1 MLLCDG
7 CDKGTHMY
15 CLTPP
20 LREVPQGDWFCPDC
34 EVDSIACQVGL
45 PPPPPSYASP
55 YPRHRACIFFFA
67 LGYASLSAQPPAPPA
82 SIGAVRRVEEAPK
95 TPLTSVGESPGTASP

>member
-45 PPPPPSYASP
+45 PSTV
-55 YPRHRACIFFFA
+55 
-67 LGYASLSAQPPAPPA
+67 PA
-82 SIGAVRRVEEAPK
+82 SSFS
-95 TPLTSVGESPGTASP
+95 L